1 MDVTFRDLKSK
12 IIVIVFARPIQ
23 PASHAC
29 CCPNNALLEQRRLN
43 IFFIGAISKFL
54 AVLPCAI
61 TRIVLLLCIVHALV
75 HTIVR
80 ISLLL
85 PWLPVRF
92 ASVLVLHFDSLLNKR
107 GRSFEV
113 SALIIGVVSQTSNI
127 YLCYLKVRVFL
138 WFVSNMSYGTGG
150 TPSKDV

>member
-1 MDVTFRDLKSK
+1 MK
-12 IIVIVFARPIQ
+12 IDCPCDFLCIILPFSDKEIIARVIVQLWI
-23 PASHAC
+23 
-29 CCPNNALLEQRRLN
+29 N
-43 IFFIGAISKFL
+43 
-54 AVLPCAI
+54 CAI

-92 ASVLVLHFDSLLNKR
+92 ASVLVLHFDSRLNKR

-113 SALIIGVVSQTSNI
+113 SALIIGVV
-127 YLCYLKVRVFL
+127 LFFFC
-138 WFVSNMSYGTGG
+138 
-150 TPSKDV
+150 SKI

>member
-1 MDVTFRDLKSK
+1 MPGGCG
-12 IIVIVFARPIQ
+12 I
-23 PASHAC
+23 
-29 CCPNNALLEQRRLN
+29 
-43 IFFIGAISKFL
+43 
-54 AVLPCAI
+54 CAI

-113 SALIIGVVSQTSNI
+113 SSLIIGVVAAFQFNGPTKDI
-127 YLCYLKVRVFL
+127 KVIFSPLRSI
-138 WFVSNMSYGTGG
+138 VSEFREFNS
-150 TPSKDV
+150 SR